1 MNWSRIRTKTLIVI
15 GVSMVCGSV
24 GGAALGFY
32 AFHNYG
38 QKLIVSQGTSLFM
51 SGVCWGTMWLLDAI
65 RCSLSQKALYS
76 GDHVAAEK
84 HLGKVLLLRKKAEAI
99 RQVYGLVRP
108 ERDRS
113 RPLSLVP
120 GGTVSPL
127 QRP

>member
-38 QKLIVSQGTSLFM
+38 QRLVVLQGASLFM
-51 SGVCWGTMWLLDAI
+51 TAVFYGMWWFLDAI

-84 HLGKVLLLRKKAEAI
+84 TPGKSTATPQKAEAI

-113 RPLSLVP
+113 RPLGLVP
-120 GGTVSPL
+120 GGTVAPL